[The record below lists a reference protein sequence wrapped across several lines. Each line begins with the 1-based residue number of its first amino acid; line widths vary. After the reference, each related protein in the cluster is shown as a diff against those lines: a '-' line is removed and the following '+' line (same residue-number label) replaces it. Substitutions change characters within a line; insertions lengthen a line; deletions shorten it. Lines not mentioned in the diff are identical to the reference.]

1 MNNIHDFL
9 EALMKKV
16 LLIVALILFAGGLYV
31 NFAMSPSTEQASLTN
46 ETDTSDETADNP
58 DTEATND
65 AEDDTAENENED
77 NEEETAESDDES
89 SELSDDENQISFNQ
103 ESLDELYNQAVENN
117 ETLIIDVLLPSY
129 YTEDFMT
136 NMEAQFDADAI
147 QFNRLD
153 LTNNTTTLN
162 ELSVNDNSD
171 AVIIDALQIMDY
183 NDEVLPER
191 DEDALTTA
199 YMNLY
204 NSDKVVMLLGNA
216 NVHEHENLANVLDE
230 DASYFT
236 DNDYYYIDN
245 QDVSVEDEYYDYD
258 NDVMAGEVENE
269 VISNIHSYLIDE

>member
-1 MNNIHDFL
+1 
-9 EALMKKV
+9 MKKV

-31 NFAMSPSTEQASLTN
+31 NFAMNPSTEQASLTN
-46 ETDTSDETADNP
+46 ETDTSDETAVNE
-58 DTEATND
+58 DTDATSDAADDEND
-65 AEDDTAENENED
+65 TAENANEDDTAE
-77 NEEETAESDDES
+77 SDEES
-89 SELSDDENQISFNQ
+89 SESSDEESQISFNQ
-103 ESLDELYNQAVENN
+103 ESLDELYNEAVENN

-136 NMEAQFDADAI
+136 NMEAQFDTDTI
-147 QFNRLD
+147 QFNRVD

-183 NDEVLPER
+183 NDAVLPER

-216 NVHEHENLANVLDE
+216 NVHEHVNLANVLDE
-230 DASYFT
+230 DATYFT

-245 QDVSVEDEYYDYD
+245 QDVSVEGEYYDYD
-258 NDVMAGEVENE
+258 NDVVTSEVENE
-269 VISNIHSYLIDE
+269 VISNVHSFLISE

>member
-1 MNNIHDFL
+1 
-9 EALMKKV
+9 MKKV

-31 NFAMSPSTEQASLTN
+31 NFAMNPSTEQASLTN
-46 ETDTSDETADNP
+46 ETDTSDETAVNE
-58 DTEATND
+58 DTDATSDAADDEND
-65 AEDDTAENENED
+65 TAENANEDDTAE
-77 NEEETAESDDES
+77 SDEES
-89 SELSDDENQISFNQ
+89 SESSDEESQISFNQ
-103 ESLDELYNQAVENN
+103 ESLDELYNEAVENN

-136 NMEAQFDADAI
+136 NMEAQFDTDTI
-147 QFNRLD
+147 QFNRVD

-183 NDEVLPER
+183 NDAVLPER

-230 DASYFT
+230 DATYFT

-245 QDVSVEDEYYDYD
+245 QDVSVEGEFYDYD
-258 NDVMAGEVENE
+258 NDVMTSEVENE
-269 VISNIHSYLIDE
+269 LISNVHSFLISE

>member
-1 MNNIHDFL
+1 
-9 EALMKKV
+9 MKKV

-65 AEDDTAENENED
+65 AEDDTAENANED
-77 NEEETAESDDES
+77 NEEETAESDDDS

-245 QDVSVEDEYYDYD
+245 QNVSVEDEYYDYD

>member
-1 MNNIHDFL
+1 
-9 EALMKKV
+9 MKKV

-31 NFAMSPSTEQASLTN
+31 NFAMNPSTEQASLTN
-46 ETDTSDETADNP
+46 ETDTSDETADNE
-58 DTEATND
+58 DTDSTSD
-65 AEDDTAENENED
+65 AADEENDTAENANED
-77 NEEETAESDDES
+77 NEDETSESDDENP
-89 SELSDDENQISFNQ
+89 EPSDDESQISFNQ
-103 ESLDELYNQAVENN
+103 ERLDELYNQAVENN

-136 NMEAQFDADAI
+136 NMEAQFDTDTI

-162 ELSVNDNSD
+162 ELSINDNSD

-216 NVHEHENLANVLDE
+216 NVHEHENLADVLDE
-230 DASYFT
+230 DASYFSG
-236 DNDYYYIDN
+236 NDYYYIDN
-245 QDVSVEDEYYDYD
+245 QDVSVEGEFYDYD
-258 NDVMAGEVENE
+258 NDVMTSEVENE
-269 VISNIHSYLIDE
+269 VISNIHSFLISE